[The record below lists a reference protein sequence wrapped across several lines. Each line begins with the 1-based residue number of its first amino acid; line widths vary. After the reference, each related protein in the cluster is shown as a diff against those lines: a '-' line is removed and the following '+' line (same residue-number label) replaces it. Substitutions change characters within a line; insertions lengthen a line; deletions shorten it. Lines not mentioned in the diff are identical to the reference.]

1 MRQRPVQLPAQ
12 KVDYFRFSEG
22 LNLDS
27 PALSIPPGMLIDGR
41 NYEPVAVSG
50 YRRMNGIERFSGK
63 PSPSAAYYWLLGIT
77 LTGAIAA
84 NDTVTG
90 VTSAATGVVLQVNAS
105 ELVLTKV
112 TGTFVSGE
120 VLNVAAA
127 PQATTTSA
135 AERSS
140 AATVALDA
148 TYRNLAADNYRADIS
163 AVPGSG
169 SILGIHQYNG
179 VKYAFRANAGGTAV
193 DMYKSTSSGWS
204 QITFGKEVSFTAAS
218 AAPAEGGTLTQGGV
232 TAIMRRLVIQSGTLG
247 AGTAAG
253 RMIIDTVAGGNFA
266 AGAFTGGMTGTCSGV
281 ETAITLATGGR
292 FELVNYN
299 FTGSTDTFRMY
310 GCDGANRAFEFDG
323 TYFVPIVTGM
333 TTDKPKYIAAHKNHL
348 FLAFRGSLQF
358 SSIGNPYQY
367 SLLTGASEIGMGETI
382 TGFLPI
388 IGVNGSSSLM
398 VSTRNSTSVLYG
410 SSSSDFNL
418 VSVAPDAGCVDY
430 TIQNMGF
437 PIALDDRGIRVLN
450 TTQEF
455 GNFADATITQL
466 IQSLINEKQGT
477 AVASSVH
484 RTKNIY
490 RIYFSD
496 GSGLSVGFLNRKLI
510 GIIPFDYGIAA
521 TCATSG
527 ENASGV
533 EQAFIGSSTG
543 MVYQVDKGTSLD
555 GDDLEAWLRSAYNSQ
570 KSQLQKK
577 SYKRCI
583 LEMDA
588 EGSANFQLGYDL
600 GFGTPNIEIAGRTTL
615 AESGGGGYWD
625 QATWESF
632 TFDAQIVATPNISLS
647 GTAENIS
654 LLIYSKND
662 YDDPWIIQGAS
673 IFFIPRRLS
682 RGY

>member
-1 MRQRPVQLPAQ
+1 MTRSQFPQVQI
-12 KVDYFRFSEG
+12 DYFRFGGG

-27 PALSIPPGMLIDGR
+27 PALSIAPGMLIDAR
-41 NYEPVAVSG
+41 NYEPVAAGG
-50 YRRMNGIERFSGK
+50 YRRMNGIEAFDGR
-63 PSPSAAYYWLLGIT
+63 PSPSAGYYWLLGIT
-77 LTGAIAA
+77 LTGAIAVG
-84 NDTVTG
+84 DTVTG
-90 VTSAATGVVLQVNAS
+90 VTSAATGVVLQVNS
-105 ELVLTKV
+105 GELVLTKV
-112 TGTFVSGE
+112 SGTFVSGE
-120 VLNVAAA
+120 TLNVAAA
-127 PQATTTSA
+127 PQATTTTA

-140 AATVALDA
+140 AITVALDA
-148 TYRNLAADNYRADIS
+148 TYRNLAADNYRADIA

-169 SILGIHQYNG
+169 NILGIHQYNG

-204 QITFGKEVSFTAAS
+204 QVVFGKEVSFTAAS
-218 AAPAEGGTLTQGGV
+218 VAPAEGGTLTQGAV
-232 TAIMRRLVIQSGTLG
+232 TAVVRRVVIQSGTLG

-266 AGAFTGGMTGTCSGV
+266 AGAFTGGMTGTCSGAQ
-281 ETAITLATGGR
+281 TAITLATGGR
-292 FELVNYN
+292 FEFVNYN
-299 FTGSTDTFRMY
+299 FTGSTETFRMY

-333 TTDKPKYIAAHKNHL
+333 TTDTPKFIAAHKNHL

-358 SSIGNPYQY
+358 SSIGNPYTWTPP
-367 SLLTGASEIGMGETI
+367 TGAAEIGMGETI

-398 VSTRNSTSVLYG
+398 VTTRNSTSVLYG

-418 VSVAPDAGCVDY
+418 VSVTPDAGSVNY

-455 GNFADATITQL
+455 GNFSDATITQL

-477 AVASSVH
+477 AVASSIH
-484 RTKNIY
+484 RTKNVY
-490 RIYFSD
+490 RLYFSD
-496 GSGLSVGFLNRKLI
+496 GTGLSVGFLNRKLI
-510 GIIPFDYGIAA
+510 GIVPFDYGIAA

-527 ENASGV
+527 ENTSGV
-533 EQAFIGSSTG
+533 EEAFIGSSTG
-543 MVYQVDKGTSLD
+543 MVYQVDKGTSFN
-555 GDDLEAWLRSAYNSQ
+555 GSAIEAWLRSAYNNQ
-570 KSQLQKK
+570 KSQLAKK
-577 SYKRCI
+577 SYKRVI

-588 EGSANFQLGYDL
+588 EGSANFQMGYDL
-600 GFGTPNIEIAGRTTL
+600 GFGTPNIEIAGRTTF

-625 QATWESF
+625 QFTWDTF
-632 TFDAQIVATPNISLS
+632 TWDSQIVATPQTTIS

-654 LLIYSKND
+654 LLIYSNND
-662 YDDPWIIQGAS
+662 YDDPWIVQGAS
-673 IFFIPRRLS
+673 IYYIPRRLS